1 MTAILVVGGMGVE
14 NKQNGFR
21 EVPVLLHVTVLLSR
35 RGNVQ
40 MESEIRD
47 TRTFVTLSLS
57 FLW

>member
-35 RGNVQ
+35 R
-40 MESEIRD
+40 
-47 TRTFVTLSLS
+47 
-57 FLW
+57 